1 MQRKGKRMG
10 FSPEIVARVKSILSS
25 RKACAE
31 AEAEKRLRQ
40 LHEKIP
46 ELREIDAAF
55 PKLGASI
62 VALASGGLSEAEI
75 ARQVEALKRESG
87 ELEEVRADCLELAGY
102 PADYTNPHYT
112 CVKCGD
118 TGYVDGR
125 MCECMKK
132 ECILLGYENSGLGVL
147 LEKQKFENF
156 SLDYYEGDA
165 LSTMR
170 YNFDICQSFAEGFG
184 CGSGRSESMLFIGD
198 TGLGKTHLSTA
209 IAGRVIER
217 GFDVRYETSQ
227 NLISVFSR
235 QRFGRGYGEA
245 YSDDASERYFG
256 CDLLIID
263 DFGTE
268 ENNQFSVSVFY
279 NLINTRINRGLPVI
293 INTNLRE
300 KEIRARYADRI
311 TSRLFGEFI
320 VLAFPGRDI
329 RMQNLR

>member
-1 MQRKGKRMG
+1 MG
-10 FSPEIVARVKSILSS
+10 FSPETIKRVKSILSN
-25 RKACAE
+25 RKASAE
-31 AEAEKRLRQ
+31 AEAEAKLRRLYA
-40 LHEKIP
+40 EIP

-62 VALASGGLSEAEI
+62 VSLISGSISDEERTDRI
-75 ARQVEALKRESG
+75 DALKRESA
-87 ELEEVRADCLELAGY
+87 ELEEARAECLRLAGFA
-102 PADYTNPHYT
+102 ADYTAPHYF
-112 CVKCGD
+112 CAKCGD

-147 LEKQKFENF
+147 LGKQRFDNF
-156 SLDYYEGDA
+156 SLDYYEGEARTAMQYNYDTC
-165 LSTMR
+165 LR
-170 YNFDICQSFAEGFG
+170 YADSFGKAPA
-184 CGSGRSESMLFIGD
+184 SAVSMLFIGD

-209 IAGRVIER
+209 IAGKIIEQ
-217 GFDVRYETSQ
+217 GFDVRYETAQ

-235 QRFGRGYGEA
+235 ERFGRGYGDA
-245 YSDDASERYFG
+245 YTDDASERYFG

-279 NLINTRINRGLPVI
+279 NLINTRINRGLPII

-311 TSRLFGEFI
+311 TSRLFGEFM

-329 RMQNLR
+329 RMQSLK